1 MYKPGYNAFYNSPE
15 PLPFYWN
22 RVIPATLDDALTY
35 DAMFARL
42 LYTVNAIIDNQYLT
56 VPYLIN
62 TSFTYT
68 TEAIHITGMLY
79 QDYTLI
85 NIDQE
90 FTVNGMNDGT
100 YYINIYNDSMNK
112 VVGKLKDKSGVLFLS
127 TEYMP
132 MNCTTLYM
140 FDVVGGKIVGDTIM
154 FNDLYTHMHNFDPNA
169 HKALFDG
176 VNARI
181 DQEIEDRK
189 AADNALQDNINA
201 ETAARKAA
209 DAQLQSNIDT
219 EKAAREAA
227 DDQLQANID
236 AEAQTRAN
244 ADTNL
249 QNQITSNDADITQLR
264 TDLTTETSA
273 RTSADTA
280 LSDRITANTNAIT
293 TETEQRQAQDATLNN
308 NINNHIADKA
318 NPHQVTKEQIG
329 LGNVPNGPFVNSV
342 NSISG
347 AVTIAGSGSASVTN
361 SGQNV
366 TVNVPAIPNATTVNG
381 IDGNVQ
387 IVAGANMTVTPD
399 ATGKTITLTS
409 SGGGETGGVPSVN
422 NITDSVTING
432 SGATTVSTAGNI
444 ITVNSPVVTPGV
456 PSVNGESGAITIS
469 GGGTTTVTNSGGNIT
484 VSTPAVDTGVVSLN
498 SQKGALTITGSGA
511 TTVTNTGGSFTV
523 SSPVVDPGVTAITA
537 GEGISVSGNTGNVTI
552 NNIGIRSI
560 LSNAGIEAQ
569 TESGVTS
576 LFNTGVLSVN
586 GITGAPYIVST
597 DGITDSVSSNII
609 TLSGPVKE
617 VTTAVN
623 VNTLV
628 EPGTYMFRI
637 PPLAYTGLPENMT
650 TPLYM
655 NVIKTGSA
663 STDIKQIIVDTNC
676 NEYYRN
682 GNSGSWT
689 QWNGTNLSVTFP
701 TSTGGSSPLECK
713 IKYVNGK
720 KYAYTRNKTFVL
732 SQNLTTNSELLM
744 NAIPSDI
751 TIQDTQILGMG
762 YAITAGSYLNVMFKA
777 KFNGIT
783 AKNISQTSSIP
794 SGKTI
799 YAPDFLIELVN
810 Q

>member
-189 AADNALQDNINA
+189 AADNALQDNIDA

-244 ADTNL
+244 ADANL

-264 TDLTTETSA
+264 TDLTTETAA

-342 NSISG
+342 NTISG

-381 IDGNVQ
+381 MDGNVQ

-409 SGGGETGGVPSVN
+409 SGGGGTGGVPSVN
-422 NITDSVTING
+422 NITDAVTING
-432 SGATTVSTAGNI
+432 SGASTVSTAGNI
-444 ITVNSPVVTPGV
+444 ITVNT
-456 PSVNGESGAITIS
+456 
-469 GGGTTTVTNSGGNIT
+469 
-484 VSTPAVDTGVVSLN
+484 
-498 SQKGALTITGSGA
+498 
-511 TTVTNTGGSFTV
+511 
-523 SSPVVDPGVTAITA
+523 PVVDPGVTAITA
-537 GEGISVSGNTGNVTI
+537 GLGIDVSGNTGNVTVT
-552 NNIGIRSI
+552 NTGIRSI
-560 LSNAGIEAQ
+560 SGGAGITAG
-569 TESGVTS
+569 TVDGVTS
-576 LFNTGVLSVN
+576 LANTGVLSLN
-586 GITGAPYIVST
+586 SLTSTISLRANKGIVATTTGQTILMEGPIREVENPVDIST
-597 DGITDSVSSNII
+597 L
-609 TLSGPVKE
+609 TL
-617 VTTAVN
+617 
-623 VNTLV
+623 
-628 EPGTYMFRI
+628 PGRYMFRV
-637 PPLAYTGLPENMT
+637 PNNGCTGLPDQMT

-655 NVIKTGSA
+655 DVIKTGSA
-663 STDIKQIIVDTNC
+663 STDIRQVIVDTDC

-682 GNSGSWT
+682 TSSGTWI

-701 TSTGGSSPLECK
+701 TTTGGSSPLLCK
-713 IKYVNGK
+713 IKYINGK
-720 KYAYTRNKTFVL
+720 KYAYTNNKVFVP
-732 SQNLTTNSELLM
+732 SDNLIPNTERLM
-744 NAIPSDI
+744 NAIPSDV

-762 YAITAGSYLNVMFKA
+762 YVITAGSYFNVMFKA
-777 KFNGIT
+777 NFTGIIV
-783 AKNISQTSSIP
+783 KNMSQTSSIP
-794 SGKTI
+794 SGTTI
-799 YAPDFLIELVN
+799 YAPDFMIELVN

>member
-189 AADNALQDNINA
+189 AADNALQDNIDA
-201 ETAARKAA
+201 ETAERKAA

-227 DDQLQANID
+227 DAQLQANID

-244 ADTNL
+244 ADANL

-264 TDLTTETSA
+264 TDLTTETAA

-342 NSISG
+342 NTISG

-381 IDGNVQ
+381 MDGNVQ

-409 SGGGETGGVPSVN
+409 SGSGGTGGVPSVN
-422 NITDSVTING
+422 NITDAVTING
-432 SGATTVSTAGNI
+432 SGASTVSTAGNI
-444 ITVNSPVVTPGV
+444 ITVNT
-456 PSVNGESGAITIS
+456 
-469 GGGTTTVTNSGGNIT
+469 
-484 VSTPAVDTGVVSLN
+484 
-498 SQKGALTITGSGA
+498 
-511 TTVTNTGGSFTV
+511 
-523 SSPVVDPGVTAITA
+523 PVVDPGVTAITA
-537 GEGISVSGNTGNVTI
+537 GLGIDVSGNTGNVTVT
-552 NNIGIRSI
+552 NTGIRSV
-560 LSNAGIEAQ
+560 SGGAGITAG
-569 TESGVTS
+569 TVDGVTS
-576 LFNTGVLSVN
+576 LANTGVLSLN
-586 GITGAPYIVST
+586 SLTSTISLRANKGIVATTTGQTILMEGPIREVENPVDIST
-597 DGITDSVSSNII
+597 L
-609 TLSGPVKE
+609 TL
-617 VTTAVN
+617 
-623 VNTLV
+623 
-628 EPGTYMFRI
+628 PGRYMFRV
-637 PPLAYTGLPENMT
+637 PNNGCTGLPDQMT

-655 NVIKTGSA
+655 DVIKTGSA
-663 STDIKQIIVDTNC
+663 STDIRQVIVDTNC

-682 GNSGSWT
+682 TSSGTWI

-701 TSTGGSSPLECK
+701 TTTGGSSPLICK
-713 IKYVNGK
+713 IKYINGK
-720 KYAYTRNKTFVL
+720 KYAYTNNKVFVPTD
-732 SQNLTTNSELLM
+732 NLIPNTERLM
-744 NAIPSDI
+744 NAIPSDV

-762 YAITAGSYLNVMFKA
+762 YVILPGSYFNVMFKA
-777 KFNGIT
+777 NFTGIT
-783 AKNISQTSSIP
+783 VKNMSQSSAIP
-794 SGKTI
+794 SGTNI
-799 YAPDFLIELVN
+799 YAPDFMIELVN

>member
-189 AADNALQDNINA
+189 AADNALQDNIDA
-201 ETAARKAA
+201 ETAERKAA

-227 DDQLQANID
+227 DAQLQANID

-244 ADTNL
+244 ADANL

-264 TDLTTETSA
+264 TDLTTETAA

-342 NSISG
+342 NTISG

-381 IDGNVQ
+381 MDGNVQ

-409 SGGGETGGVPSVN
+409 SGGGGTGGVPSVN
-422 NITDSVTING
+422 NITDAVTING
-432 SGATTVSTAGNI
+432 SGASTVSTAGNI
-444 ITVNSPVVTPGV
+444 ITVNTPVV
-456 PSVNGESGAITIS
+456 E
-469 GGGTTTVTNSGGNIT
+469 
-484 VSTPAVDTGVVSLN
+484 
-498 SQKGALTITGSGA
+498 
-511 TTVTNTGGSFTV
+511 
-523 SSPVVDPGVTAITA
+523 PGVTAITA
-537 GEGISVSGNTGNVTI
+537 GLGIDVSGNTGNVTVT
-552 NNIGIRSI
+552 NTGIRSI
-560 LSNAGIEAQ
+560 SGGAGITAG
-569 TESGVTS
+569 TVDGVTS
-576 LFNTGVLSVN
+576 LANTGVLSLN
-586 GITGAPYIVST
+586 SLTSTISLRANKGIVATTTGQTI
-597 DGITDSVSSNII
+597 
-609 TLSGPVKE
+609 LMEGPVRE
-617 VTTAVN
+617 VENPVDIS
-623 VNTLV
+623 TLTL
-628 EPGTYMFRI
+628 PGRYMFRV
-637 PPLAYTGLPENMT
+637 PNNGCTGLPDQMT

-655 NVIKTGSA
+655 DVIKTGSA
-663 STDIKQIIVDTNC
+663 STDIRQVIVDTNC

-682 GNSGSWT
+682 TSSGTWI

-701 TSTGGSSPLECK
+701 TTTGGSSPLLCK
-713 IKYVNGK
+713 IKYINGK
-720 KYAYTRNKTFVL
+720 KYAYTNNKVFVPTD
-732 SQNLTTNSELLM
+732 NLIPNSERLM
-744 NAIPSDI
+744 NAIPSDV

-762 YAITAGSYLNVMFKA
+762 YVILSGSYFNVMFKA
-777 KFNGIT
+777 NFTGIT
-783 AKNISQTSSIP
+783 VKNMSQVSAIP
-794 SGKTI
+794 SGTTI
-799 YAPDFLIELVN
+799 YAPDFMIELVN

>member
-189 AADNALQDNINA
+189 AADNALQDNIDA
-201 ETAARKAA
+201 EKAARKAA
-209 DAQLQSNIDT
+209 DAQLQS
-219 EKAAREAA
+219 
-227 DDQLQANID
+227 NID

-264 TDLTTETSA
+264 TDLTTETAA

-381 IDGNVQ
+381 MDGNVQ

-409 SGGGETGGVPSVN
+409 SGGGGTGGVPSVN
-422 NITDSVTING
+422 NITDAVTING
-432 SGATTVSTAGNI
+432 SGASTVSTAGNI
-444 ITVNSPVVTPGV
+444 ITVNT
-456 PSVNGESGAITIS
+456 
-469 GGGTTTVTNSGGNIT
+469 
-484 VSTPAVDTGVVSLN
+484 
-498 SQKGALTITGSGA
+498 
-511 TTVTNTGGSFTV
+511 
-523 SSPVVDPGVTAITA
+523 PVVDPGVTAITA
-537 GEGISVSGNTGNVTI
+537 GLGIDVSGNTGNVTVT
-552 NNIGIRSI
+552 NTGIRSI
-560 LSNAGIEAQ
+560 SGGAGITAG
-569 TESGVTS
+569 TVDGVTS
-576 LFNTGVLSVN
+576 LANTGVLSIN
-586 GITGAPYIVST
+586 SLTSTISLRANKGIVATTTGQTI
-597 DGITDSVSSNII
+597 
-609 TLSGPVKE
+609 LLEGPVRE
-617 VTTAVN
+617 VENAVDIS
-623 VNTLV
+623 TLTL
-628 EPGTYMFRI
+628 PGRYMFRV
-637 PPLAYTGLPENMT
+637 PNNGCTGLPDQMT

-655 NVIKTGSA
+655 DVIKTGSA
-663 STDIKQIIVDTNC
+663 STDIRQIIVDTNC

-701 TSTGGSSPLECK
+701 TGTGGSSPLECK

-720 KYAYTRNKTFVL
+720 KYAYTRNKTFVP
-732 SQNLTTNSELLM
+732 SQNLTANSELLM

-783 AKNISQTSSIP
+783 AKNISQTSGIP
-794 SGKTI
+794 SGTTI

>member
-189 AADNALQDNINA
+189 AADNALQDNIDA
-201 ETAARKAA
+201 ETAERKAA

-227 DDQLQANID
+227 DAQLQANID

-244 ADTNL
+244 ADANL

-264 TDLTTETSA
+264 TDLTTETAA

-342 NSISG
+342 NTISG

-381 IDGNVQ
+381 MDGNVQ

-409 SGGGETGGVPSVN
+409 SGGGGTGGVPSVN
-422 NITDSVTING
+422 NITDAVTING
-432 SGATTVSTAGNI
+432 SGASTVSTAGNI
-444 ITVNSPVVTPGV
+444 ITVNT
-456 PSVNGESGAITIS
+456 
-469 GGGTTTVTNSGGNIT
+469 
-484 VSTPAVDTGVVSLN
+484 
-498 SQKGALTITGSGA
+498 
-511 TTVTNTGGSFTV
+511 
-523 SSPVVDPGVTAITA
+523 PVVDPGVTAITA
-537 GEGISVSGNTGNVTI
+537 GLGIDVSGNTGNVTVT
-552 NNIGIRSI
+552 NTGIRSI
-560 LSNAGIEAQ
+560 SGGAGITAG
-569 TESGVTS
+569 TVDGVTS
-576 LFNTGVLSVN
+576 LANTGVLSLN
-586 GITGAPYIVST
+586 SLTSTISLRANKGIVATTTGQTI
-597 DGITDSVSSNII
+597 
-609 TLSGPVKE
+609 LMEGPVRE
-617 VTTAVN
+617 VENPVDIS
-623 VNTLV
+623 TLTL
-628 EPGTYMFRI
+628 PGRYMFRV
-637 PPLAYTGLPENMT
+637 PNNGCTGLPDQMT

-655 NVIKTGSA
+655 DVIKTGSA
-663 STDIKQIIVDTNC
+663 STDIRQVIVDTNC

-682 GNSGSWT
+682 TSSGTWI

-701 TSTGGSSPLECK
+701 TTTGGSSPLLCK
-713 IKYVNGK
+713 IKYINGK
-720 KYAYTRNKTFVL
+720 KYAYTNNKVFVPTD
-732 SQNLTTNSELLM
+732 NLIPNSERLM
-744 NAIPSDI
+744 NAIPSDV

-762 YAITAGSYLNVMFKA
+762 YVILSGSYFNVMFKA
-777 KFNGIT
+777 NFTGIT
-783 AKNISQTSSIP
+783 VKNMSQVSAIP
-794 SGKTI
+794 SGTTI
-799 YAPDFLIELVN
+799 YAPDFMIELVN

>member
-112 VVGKLKDKSGVLFLS
+112 VVGKLNDKSGVLFLS

-140 FDVVGGKIVGDTIM
+140 FDVVGDKIAGDTIM

-189 AADNALQDNINA
+189 AADNALQDNIDA

-264 TDLTTETSA
+264 TDLTTETAA

-308 NINNHIADKA
+308 NINKHIADKA

-381 IDGNVQ
+381 MDGNVQ

-409 SGGGETGGVPSVN
+409 SGGGGTGGVPSVN
-422 NITDSVTING
+422 NITDAVTING
-432 SGATTVSTAGNI
+432 SGASTVSTAGNI
-444 ITVNSPVVTPGV
+444 ITVNTPVVTPGV
-456 PSVNGESGAITIS
+456 PSVNGETGAITIS
-469 GGGTTTVTNSGGNIT
+469 GGGITTVTNSGGNIT
-484 VSTPAVDTGVVSLN
+484 VNTPAVDTGVISLN
-498 SQKGALTITGSGA
+498 DQKGALTITGTGA
-511 TTVTNTGGSFTV
+511 TSVTNAGGAFTV
-523 SSPVVDPGVTAITA
+523 NTPVVDPGVTGITA
-537 GEGISVSGNTGNVTI
+537 GLGIGVSGNTGNVTVT
-552 NNIGIRSI
+552 NTGIRSI
-560 LSNAGIEAQ
+560 SGGAGITAG
-569 TESGVTS
+569 TVDGVTS
-576 LFNTGVLSVN
+576 LANTGVLSLN
-586 GITGAPYIVST
+586 SLTSTISLRANKGIVATTTGQTILMEGPIREVENPVDIST
-597 DGITDSVSSNII
+597 L
-609 TLSGPVKE
+609 TL
-617 VTTAVN
+617 
-623 VNTLV
+623 
-628 EPGTYMFRI
+628 PGRYMFRV
-637 PPLAYTGLPENMT
+637 PNNGCTGMPDQMT

-655 NVIKTGSA
+655 DVIKTGSA
-663 STDIKQIIVDTNC
+663 STDIRQVIVDTDC

-682 GNSGSWT
+682 TSSGTWI

-701 TSTGGSSPLECK
+701 TTTGGSSPLLCK
-713 IKYVNGK
+713 IKYINGK
-720 KYAYTRNKTFVL
+720 KYAYTNNKVFVPTD
-732 SQNLTTNSELLM
+732 NLIPNTERLM
-744 NAIPSDI
+744 NAIPSDV

-762 YAITAGSYLNVMFKA
+762 YVITAGSYFNVMFKA
-777 KFNGIT
+777 NFTGIIV
-783 AKNISQTSSIP
+783 KNMSQTSSIP
-794 SGKTI
+794 SGTTI
-799 YAPDFLIELVN
+799 YAPDFMIELVN

>member
-189 AADNALQDNINA
+189 AADNALQDNIDA

-264 TDLTTETSA
+264 TDLTTETAA

-308 NINNHIADKA
+308 NINNHIDDKA

-381 IDGNVQ
+381 MDGNVQ

-409 SGGGETGGVPSVN
+409 SGGGGTGGVPSVN
-422 NITDSVTING
+422 NITDAVTING
-432 SGATTVSTAGNI
+432 SGASTVSTAGNI
-444 ITVNSPVVTPGV
+444 ITVNT
-456 PSVNGESGAITIS
+456 
-469 GGGTTTVTNSGGNIT
+469 
-484 VSTPAVDTGVVSLN
+484 
-498 SQKGALTITGSGA
+498 
-511 TTVTNTGGSFTV
+511 
-523 SSPVVDPGVTAITA
+523 PVVDPGVTAITA
-537 GEGISVSGNTGNVTI
+537 GLGIDVSGNTGNVTVT
-552 NNIGIRSI
+552 NTGIRSV
-560 LSNAGIEAQ
+560 SGGAGITAG
-569 TESGVTS
+569 TVDGVTS
-576 LFNTGVLSVN
+576 LANTGVLSLN
-586 GITGAPYIVST
+586 SLTSTISLRANKGIVATTTGQTI
-597 DGITDSVSSNII
+597 
-609 TLSGPVKE
+609 LLEGPVRE
-617 VTTAVN
+617 VENPVDIS
-623 VNTLV
+623 TLTL
-628 EPGTYMFRI
+628 PGRYMFRV
-637 PPLAYTGLPENMT
+637 PNNGCTGLPDQMT

-655 NVIKTGSA
+655 DVIKTGSA
-663 STDIKQIIVDTNC
+663 STDIRQVIVDTNC

-682 GNSGSWT
+682 TSSGTWI

-701 TSTGGSSPLECK
+701 TTTGGSSPLLCK
-713 IKYVNGK
+713 IKYINGK
-720 KYAYTRNKTFVL
+720 KYAYTNNKVFVPTD
-732 SQNLTTNSELLM
+732 NLIPNTERLM
-744 NAIPSDI
+744 NAIPSDV

-762 YAITAGSYLNVMFKA
+762 YVITADSYFNVMFKA
-777 KFNGIT
+777 NFTGIT
-783 AKNISQTSSIP
+783 VKNMSQVSAIP
-794 SGKTI
+794 KGTNI
-799 YAPDFLIELVN
+799 YAPDFMIELVN